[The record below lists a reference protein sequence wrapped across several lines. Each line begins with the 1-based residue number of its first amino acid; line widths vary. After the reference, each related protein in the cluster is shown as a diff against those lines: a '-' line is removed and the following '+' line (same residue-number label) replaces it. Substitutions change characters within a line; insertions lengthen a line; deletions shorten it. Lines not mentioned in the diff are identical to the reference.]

1 MASDSS
7 AIFRLRAEISCC
19 SDPVLPFDSAS
30 PSSEVFDRQYSLSL
44 IFEQCLI
51 APGEFPLSGLL
62 EFSRI
67 SRSFDL
73 SYFLLLTGAVFQF

>member
-51 APGEFPLSGLL
+51 AQANFRYPACLNFLEYLVLL
-62 EFSRI
+62 ILATFS
-67 SRSFDL
+67 F
-73 SYFLLLTGAVFQF
+73 